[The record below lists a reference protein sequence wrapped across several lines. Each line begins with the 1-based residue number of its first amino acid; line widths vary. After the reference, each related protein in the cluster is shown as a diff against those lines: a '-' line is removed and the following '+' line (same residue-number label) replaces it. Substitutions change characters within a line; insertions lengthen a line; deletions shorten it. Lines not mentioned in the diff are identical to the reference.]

1 MRIGWGLTGSVWK
14 SRWSF
19 MQHPEIKRNLY
30 TELFAISLQ
39 NKQKPVR
46 NSCKTD
52 SNEYFEILNL
62 TFWGRSLVV
71 RRFGHHSNSRGADEI
86 KGLPISIDFYNRNME
101 LLLLF
106 SIISPCYNLKDLY
119 KVITKK
125 KDTFSFFGY
134 SFKHLI
140 KIAIFQIKS
149 IHIWMFVKTA
159 IDNITFLGLIISINV
174 DSSQLVSFINI
185 KSRTWF
191 IRYRWLSM

>member
-1 MRIGWGLTGSVWK
+1 M
-14 SRWSF
+14 
-19 MQHPEIKRNLY
+19 
-30 TELFAISLQ
+30 
-39 NKQKPVR
+39 
-46 NSCKTD
+46 
-52 SNEYFEILNL
+52 
-62 TFWGRSLVV
+62 V

-86 KGLPISIDFYNRNME
+86 KGLPISIDFCNGNME

-159 IDNITFLGLIISINV
+159 TDNIIFLGLIISINV

-185 KSRTWF
+185 KSRAWF
-191 IRYRWLSM
+191 IRYR

>member
-1 MRIGWGLTGSVWK
+1 M
-14 SRWSF
+14 
-19 MQHPEIKRNLY
+19 
-30 TELFAISLQ
+30 
-39 NKQKPVR
+39 
-46 NSCKTD
+46 
-52 SNEYFEILNL
+52 
-62 TFWGRSLVV
+62 V

-86 KGLPISIDFYNRNME
+86 KSLPISIDFCNRNME

-159 IDNITFLGLIISINV
+159 IDNIIFLGLIISINV

-185 KSRTWF
+185 KSRAWF
-191 IRYRWLSM
+191 IRYR